1 MTKKSD
7 IYETEEAEHSNIK
20 NNRFSEK
27 TMKYSTIIGIVV
39 LVGLIIISGSW
50 FTVNQG
56 DRAVILRFGRVIDK
70 AEPGFHFKVPF
81 IDTIK
86 TISVRT
92 KKIHNKTEVYSKD
105 IQVAQIE
112 MSLNYNINPA
122 NVIDIYSRY
131 STEYEDRVVIPQIMA
146 KSKDVFGQFNAVEVV
161 RSREKIAAKI
171 TEELKEQF
179 KDTGI
184 QIETTQIE
192 NIDYSKE
199 YEHSVEERMKA
210 EVEVEKVRQN
220 LEREKLNAEMVRT
233 KAKGEADA
241 KVMSAEAEAQAIRLR
256 GDAEAS
262 AIKAKATALAQ
273 NPSLVNLIQAERWNG
288 ELPTTML
295 PNGTVPIIG
304 VKPANEQ
311 K

>member
-1 MTKKSD
+1 MSSNKTPSD
-7 IYETEEAEHSNIK
+7 RLKPLYMFA
-20 NNRFSEK
+20 
-27 TMKYSTIIGIVV
+27 TIIGIF
-39 LVGLIIISGSW
+39 LALSIFFNSW
-50 FTVNQG
+50 YTVNQG
-56 DRAVILRFGRVIDK
+56 DRAIVLRFGRVISQS
-70 AEPGFHFKVPF
+70 EPGFNLKIPF
-81 IDTIK
+81 IDSIK

-92 KKIHNKTEVYSKD
+92 RKIHNKTEVYSKD

-112 MSLNYNINPA
+112 LSLNYNINPA
-122 NVIDIYSRY
+122 SVIEIYSRY
-131 STEYEDRVVIPQIMA
+131 STDYEDRIIIPQIMA

-161 RSREKIAAKI
+161 RSRERIAAKI
-171 TEELKEQF
+171 TEELQQQLAE
-179 KDTGI
+179 TGI
-184 QIETTQIE
+184 RVETTQIE

-233 KAKGEADA
+233 KAKGAADA
-241 KVMSAEAEAQAIRLR
+241 QVMNAEAEAQAIKLR

-273 NPSLVNLIQAERWNG
+273 NPSLVALIQAEKWDG
-288 ELPTTML
+288 KLPETML
-295 PNGTVPIIG
+295 PTSTVPIIG
-304 VKPANEQ
+304 VNKLSAD